1 MNNEIIPVSR
11 KVEAESLF
19 PGSYAGRIAEE
30 EKELYTVITS
40 RGTML
45 ASVTGKMMQSASS
58 REDYPAVG
66 DYVALDRED
75 DRAGFGR
82 IMGVLERTSC
92 IRRKAA
98 GDTTDIQV
106 IAANVDMLFL
116 TMALNQDFNIRR
128 LERYIAVAKESG
140 SESAVL
146 LTKLDIAEGLYEKL
160 EEVRKAASGGRIIL
174 LSNITGEGV
183 DEVRKLLSAGITA
196 AFIGSSGIGKS
207 SVINSLL
214 GDEALATGGLRK
226 GDGKGRHTTT
236 HRELIILPSGGM
248 VIDTP
253 GMREL
258 HLLDDISGVDEAF
271 SDILSLSSGCR
282 FKDCSHRTEP
292 GCRVQQA
299 LADGTLDR
307 KRLESYEKLQKEARH
322 MASAMD
328 DRVRREKKAENKKLG
343 KLIKEIKKDRRKI

>member
-1 MNNEIIPVSR
+1 LNNEIIPVSR
-11 KVEAESLF
+11 KKETESLF
-19 PGSYAGRIAEE
+19 PGAFAGRIAEE

-40 RGTML
+40 KGTML

-66 DYVALDRED
+66 DYVALDRD
-75 DRAGFGR
+75 DDSQGFGR
-82 IMGVLERTSC
+82 IIGVLERSSC

-98 GDTTDIQV
+98 GDTTGIQV

-140 SESAVL
+140 IKSIIL
-146 LTKLDIAEGLYEKL
+146 LTKLDLAEDLDEKL
-160 EEVRKAASGGRIIL
+160 EEVRKAASGGKVIL
-174 LSNITGEGV
+174 LSNLTGEGV
-183 DEVRKLLSAGITA
+183 DEVRDLISEGITA

-214 GDEALATGGLRK
+214 GEESLATGGLRK

-236 HRELIILPSGGM
+236 HRELILLPSGGM

-271 SDILSLSSGCR
+271 SDILSLSSSCR
-282 FKDCSHRTEP
+282 FKDCSHRAEP
-292 GCRVQQA
+292 GCRVQEA

-322 MASAMD
+322 MAAAMD

>member
-1 MNNEIIPVSR
+1 MNKDTIPFIR
-11 KVEAESLF
+11 KEEANSLF
-19 PGSYAGRIAEE
+19 PGAFAGRIAEE

-40 RGTML
+40 KGTML

-66 DYVALDRED
+66 DYVALDRD
-75 DRAGFGR
+75 DDSQGFGR
-82 IMGVLERTSC
+82 ILGVLKRSSC

-98 GDTTDIQV
+98 GDTTGIQV

-128 LERYIAVAKESG
+128 LERYIAVAKESW
-140 SESAVL
+140 SVSIIL
-146 LTKLDIAEGLYEKL
+146 LTKLDLAENLGEKL

-183 DEVRKLLSAGITA
+183 DEVRELISEGITA

-214 GDEALATGGLRK
+214 GVESLAIGGLRK

-236 HRELIILPSGGM
+236 HRELILLPSGGL

-271 SDILSLSSGCR
+271 SDILTLSSGCR
-282 FKDCSHRTEP
+282 FKDCSHRAEP
-292 GCRVQQA
+292 GCKVQEA
-299 LADGTLDR
+299 LSDGTLDR

-322 MASAMD
+322 MAAAMD
-328 DRVRREKKAENKKLG
+328 DRIRREKKAESKKLG
-343 KLIKEIKKDRRKI
+343 KLIKEVKKDRRKV

>member
-1 MNNEIIPVSR
+1 LNKETIPLSR
-11 KVEAESLF
+11 KEETESLF
-19 PGSYAGRIAEE
+19 PGAFAGRIAEE

-40 RGTML
+40 KGTML

-66 DYVALDRED
+66 DYVALDRD
-75 DRAGFGR
+75 DDSQGFGR
-82 IMGVLERTSC
+82 IIGVLERSSC

-98 GDTTDIQV
+98 GDTTGIQV

-140 SESAVL
+140 IKSIIL
-146 LTKLDIAEGLYEKL
+146 LTKLDLAEDLDEKL
-160 EEVRKAASGGRIIL
+160 EEVRKAASGGKVIL
-174 LSNITGEGV
+174 LSNLTGEGV
-183 DEVRKLLSAGITA
+183 DEVRDLISEGITA

-214 GDEALATGGLRK
+214 GEESLATGGLRK

-236 HRELIILPSGGM
+236 HRELILLPSGGM

-258 HLLDDISGVDEAF
+258 HLLDDISGVDKAF
-271 SDILSLSSGCR
+271 SDILSLSSSCR
-282 FKDCSHRTEP
+282 FKDCSHRAEP
-292 GCRVQQA
+292 GCRVQEA

-322 MASAMD
+322 MAAAMD

>member
-1 MNNEIIPVSR
+1 MISEIIPRTR
-11 KVEAESLF
+11 KEEAASLF
-19 PGSYAGRIAEE
+19 SGAFAGRVAEE
-30 EKELYTVITS
+30 EKGLYTVLTTKGS
-40 RGTML
+40 ML
-45 ASVTGKMMQSASS
+45 ASVTGKMMQSALS

-75 DRAGFGR
+75 DRNGFGK
-82 IMGVLERTSC
+82 ILGLLERSSC

-98 GDTTDIQV
+98 GDTTEIQ
-106 IAANVDMLFL
+106 IMAANIDVLFL

-140 SESAVL
+140 SEYVIL
-146 LTKLDIAEGLYEKL
+146 LTKLDLAENLDDKL
-160 EEVRKAASGGRIIL
+160 DAVNRASSGGKVIL
-174 LSNITGEGV
+174 LSNVTGEGV
-183 DEVRKLLSAGITA
+183 NEVRELIQEGMTA

-214 GDEALATGGLRK
+214 GEEALAIGGLRK

-236 HRELIILPSGGM
+236 HRELILLPSGGM

-271 SDILSLSSGCR
+271 ADILSLSSGCR
-282 FKDCSHRTEP
+282 FKDCSHKAEP
-292 GCRVQQA
+292 GCRIREA
-299 LADGTLDR
+299 IADGTLDR
-307 KRLESYEKLQKEARH
+307 KRLESFEKLQKEARY

-328 DRVRREKKAENKKLG
+328 DRIRREKKAENKKLG
-343 KLIKEIKKDRRKI
+343 KLIKEITKDRRKA

>member
-1 MNNEIIPVSR
+1 MNKETIPITR
-11 KVEAESLF
+11 KEEANSLF
-19 PGSYAGRIAEE
+19 SGAFAGRIAEE
-30 EKELYTVITS
+30 EKELYTIITS
-40 RGTML
+40 KGTML
-45 ASVTGKMMQSASS
+45 ASVTGKMMQSALS

-75 DRAGFGR
+75 DSSGFGR
-82 IMGVLERTSC
+82 ILGVLERSTC

-106 IAANVDMLFL
+106 IAANVDLLFL

-140 SESAVL
+140 SESIIL
-146 LTKLDIAEGLYEKL
+146 LTKLDLAEDLDKKL
-160 EEVRKAASGGRIIL
+160 DEVSKASSGGRVIL

-183 DEVRKLLSAGITA
+183 DEVRELISEGITA

-214 GDEALATGGLRK
+214 GEESLAIGGLRK

-236 HRELIILPSGGM
+236 HRELILLPSGGM

-271 SDILSLSSGCR
+271 SDILSLSSACR
-282 FKDCSHRTEP
+282 FKDCSHRAEP
-292 GCRVQQA
+292 GCRIQEA
-299 LADGTLDR
+299 IADGTLDR

-322 MASAMD
+322 MAAAMD
-328 DRVRREKKAENKKLG
+328 DRIRREKKAENKKLG
-343 KLIKEIKKDRRKI
+343 KLIKEITKDRRKV